1 MHAPDDVAGLREDGE
16 AVVAPDGSRIEGW
29 VADDVRCPVCAD
41 PEVYDAGY
49 DAHFC
54 PACNA
59 WREGACADP
68 TCACCPGRRPCPLP
82 RAGGAGSG
90 AGVG

>member
-1 MHAPDDVAGLREDGE
+1 MHAPDDVAGLREEDE
-16 AVVAPDGSRIEGW
+16 VVVAPDGSRIEGW
-29 VADDVRCPVCAD
+29 IADDVRCPVCD
-41 PEVYDAGY
+41 GPQVYDMRF

-68 TCACCPGRRPCPLP
+68 ACAYCPGRPSRPLP
-82 RAGGAGSG
+82 RAGGDGSRSG
-90 AGVG
+90 AG